1 MEKNNAAINEV
12 EFEELLATVAKRL
25 RKSEREEK
33 TVPEFHNSKSA
44 DKLSV
49 GLVSRTKILG
59 DTVHSTN
66 WLGGMR
72 GLGRFLRTLFSRGR
86 SPMCRDLSVLI
97 VTIIAVAVCASCVQN
112 LKLTP
117 TSATVVTGQTATF
130 TATFDPNGGGG
141 ITTAWTLTQNG
152 SSSSCAPGCGTLSIS
167 AGSNSTGNAS
177 TAIYTAPA
185 AVPAPNTVTLTFT
198 VTDNSPAKL
207 TATATITITAA
218 SNPLTVSPQNQSVIA
233 GSTATQQ
240 FTANQSSSPAA
251 GITWAL
257 SQNGSTCLPAVCG
270 SLVNAAANP
279 VTYTPP
285 STFSASGTVTLTA
298 TQASP
303 SQSASATIT
312 IQAAAVQSLVV
323 APSGASIQVG
333 QMQAYT
339 AVLAY
344 NNGQQQTVTSGLS
357 WTSSAPSVAGIDS
370 TGTAIGLHAG
380 TTFISATLASPSS
393 SSSGV
398 PLTVTAPPMS
408 TVPRYLFEI
417 NGDSTISTYA
427 VVPSTGQLRSVT
439 YLSTAATVGLTT
451 TAALNPNGN
460 VLYAAESVPAGQ
472 QLTTY
477 SISAGGVLSQA
488 ASSMNAEGTFGQ
500 LVADP
505 LGRFLWV
512 ADNSTGQI
520 LSYALDSTTG
530 VPGTQTIAASVANV
544 EVIAADPTGTY
555 LFSEDI
561 SGNVAAYTVASGGT
575 LAPLGTP
582 PPSHPFGHDTMIV
595 DPAGQYL
602 YVMDDNSINS
612 LYGYTI
618 SSTGLTSISGSPFNV
633 PNNAGVD
640 MQMAI
645 DPSSSFLYA
654 VDISNSS
661 QPIDAFTIGT
671 GGALTSLSETLQSP
685 PSGNASRI
693 TIDPSGKYAFV
704 AYGNVR
710 EVWTYS
716 IAQAGAS
723 RGTLTPVNRMRLRS
737 SNIFDAQLLS
747 TGSAP
752 VAFTPQALYV
762 TNSIS
767 NSVSQFSIDPS
778 TGTLTSLGAPFTGGS
793 GASIGTQPQ
802 GLAVQPN
809 DNLLYV
815 GDFASAEIDSFS
827 VTTNGVLSSSGL
839 QPVVVPGETPASL
852 TIDLS
857 GSFLYIAD
865 QIGGNIGQLLIG
877 AGGALGSI
885 PTTTSSV
892 AGSAPVFVTTE
903 PTGQFIYAANSG
915 PGSISTYSI
924 SLPSGTLSSVASSVF
939 VSAGTG
945 TDWIVADPS
954 GRFLYST
961 AFNSNSLQE
970 FLITAGTGL
979 PTVNTNPFLPVGP
992 SAANPGASS
1001 VVIEPTGKFV
1011 YATNKSLNQIFAFS
1025 IDPTTGLLSE
1035 IHTNNA
1041 DSEVADTGTTPVA
1054 LAVDISGQYL
1064 YCLNSGSNDI
1074 NIYKINL
1081 ADGTLTAVGTGT
1093 VTTGGI
1099 TPAMLVVTGT
1109 LQ

>member
-1 MEKNNAAINEV
+1 MKPTSSSSREV
-12 EFEELLATVAKRL
+12 EFEKLLAEAEESMRQ
-25 RKSEREEK
+25 RRQDDNGAPKSHDTHDTKDAHGLSAGQE
-33 TVPEFHNSKSA
+33 SKMEIPCEVVR
-44 DKLSV
+44 D
-49 GLVSRTKILG
+49 
-59 DTVHSTN
+59 ST
-66 WLGGMR
+66 LKQDIR
-72 GLGRFLRTLFSRGR
+72 ARGRFWQGLSSRGR
-86 SPMCRDLSVLI
+86 FPVFRDLSVLI
-97 VTIIAVAVCASCVQN
+97 VTIIAVAVCASCIQN
-112 LKLTP
+112 LTLTP
-117 TSATVVTGQTATF
+117 LTASVATSQSATF
-130 TATFDPNGGGG
+130 TANFTRNGGNNLK
-141 ITTAWTLTQNG
+141 TSWTLTQGN
-152 SSSSCAPGCGTLSIS
+152 SSQSCAPGCGTLSLS
-167 AGSNSTGNAS
+167 SSGTTY

-185 AVPAPNTVTLTFT
+185 AVPTPSSVILTF
-198 VTDNSPAKL
+198 VASDTDGTKSAF
-207 TATATITITAA
+207 ATITVIPGSNALTIT
-218 SNPLTVSPQNQSVIA
+218 PQSQTVIA
-233 GSTATQQ
+233 GSTTTQQ
-240 FTANQSSSPAA
+240 FTANQSGSPAT

-257 SQNGSTCLPAVCG
+257 TQGGSSCLPAVCG
-270 SLVNAAANP
+270 SLASATANP
-279 VTYTPP
+279 AIYTPP
-285 STFSASGTVTLTA
+285 TTFSASGTVTLTA
-298 TQASP
+298 TQASS
-303 SQSASATIT
+303 SQAPSATIT
-312 IQAAAVQSLVV
+312 VQPATLQSIAVT
-323 APSGASIQVG
+323 PTGPSIQVG
-333 QMQAYT
+333 QTQPFTATGTYT
-339 AVLAY
+339 NA
-344 NNGQQQTVTSGLS
+344 QQQALTTGVTWASSDMTVAS
-357 WTSSAPSVAGIDS
+357 IDS
-370 TGTAIGLHAG
+370 TGAALGLKAG
-380 TTFISATLASPSS
+380 STFITATQGSVGSPTK
-393 SSSGV
+393 GAT
-398 PLTVTAPPMS
+398 LTVTPAPVS
-408 TVPRYLFEI
+408 NVPRYLFEI

-500 LVADP
+500 LLADP

-561 SGNVAAYTVASGGT
+561 SGNVAAYTVASGGM

-618 SSTGLTSISGSPFNV
+618 SGTGLTSISGSPFNV

-671 GGALTSLSETLQSP
+671 GGALTSLSETIQSP

-747 TGSAP
+747 SGSAP

-778 TGTLTSLGAPFTGGS
+778 TGTLTSLGPPFTGGS
-793 GASIGTQPQ
+793 GAAIGTQPQ

-865 QIGGNIGQLLIG
+865 QIGGNIGELSVG
-877 AGGALGSI
+877 SAGALGPL

-892 AGSAPVFVTTE
+892 TGSAPVFVTTE
-903 PTGQFIYAANSG
+903 PSGQFIYAANSG

-924 SLPSGTLSSVASSVF
+924 SLPSGALSSVASSVF

-1093 VTTGGI
+1093 VPTGGT
-1099 TPAMLVVTGT
+1099 TPTMLVVTGT